1 MLADEPGA
9 GLDPASPAPAIGAAL
24 RVRLALPLPGLV
36 AQLRMAPQ
44 PRPGW
49 DPFVVPDGLRDAAAL
64 VVVYPH
70 GGQWRLPL
78 TLRGAGLRHHTGQV
92 SLPGGRVDPGE
103 SIEAAALREADEEVG
118 FPPRAVEIVGRLTP
132 LHVPVSGHLLH
143 PVVGV
148 AAARPDFRV
157 SEPEVERLIE
167 APLAFLRDPDTVEWE
182 QRRRERPPEVMMDV
196 PYFAVDGARVW
207 GATAMILAEFLAVL
221 ADIDPAGAR
230 FR

>member
-1 MLADEPGA
+1 MLTDEPGA
-9 GLDPASPAPAIGAAL
+9 GSIPHRPRRRSVRRCATGWRCRCPAWWRSCAWRRSRARAGIRSSCPTGCATRPRWSSSIRTAAE
-24 RVRLALPLPGLV
+24 
-36 AQLRMAPQ
+36 
-44 PRPGW
+44 
-49 DPFVVPDGLRDAAAL
+49 
-64 VVVYPH
+64 
-70 GGQWRLPL
+70 WRLPL

-118 FPPRAVEIVGRLTP
+118 LPPNAVEIVGRLTP

-167 APLAFLRDPDTVEWE
+167 VPLAFLRDPDTVGWE

>member
-1 MLADEPGA
+1 MLADDPGTE
-9 GLDPASPAPAIGAAL
+9 LDPASPPPAIGAAL
-24 RVRLALPLPGLV
+24 RVRLALPLPGVV

-70 GGQWRLPL
+70 AGRWRLPL

-118 FPPRAVEIVGRLTP
+118 VPPNAVEIVGRLTP

-148 AAARPDFRV
+148 AAVRPDFVV

-182 QRRRERPPEVMMDV
+182 QRRRDHPPEVMMDV

>member
-1 MLADEPGA
+1 MLTDEPGA
-9 GLDPASPAPAIGAAL
+9 GPDPGSPAPAIGAAL
-24 RVRLALPLPGLV
+24 RDRLALPLPGLV

-49 DPFVVPDGLRDAAAL
+49 DPFAVPDGLRDAAAL
-64 VVVYPH
+64 VLVYPH

-118 FPPRAVEIVGRLTP
+118 LPPGAVEIVGRLTP

-143 PVVGV
+143 PVIGV
-148 AAARPDFRV
+148 VAARPDFRV
-157 SEPEVERLIE
+157 AEPEVERLIE
-167 APLAFLRDPDTVEWE
+167 VPLAFLRDPDTVGWE

-207 GATAMILAEFLAVL
+207 GATAMILAAFLAVM